1 MKSHR
6 NHSIWLAILCCIGSM
21 GGAAQELQITLRQAV
36 DQALQQNPEASV
48 AHASDKEASA
58 DARLTRT
65 KLLPKLTFT
74 EDISRGNDPVYAF
87 GTRLRQQKFTQ
98 ADFALN
104 ALNRPQPIGNFASR
118 FTASWTAFDS
128 FKTQWEIRRAD
139 LLKKRSASS
148 AAAVDQQIVLDV
160 VRAYQSVLYAQR
172 EIEVAGH
179 EQATATALLNSVD
192 ERVKAGL
199 AVESDRMLAQVNVA
213 ARQEELI
220 AAQGDLEM
228 AKAELCETMGAPQV
242 EIPGVKAL
250 EPRAYPQ
257 LPLQQELD
265 TAAKMRPNL
274 KAMGQAQSAQAA
286 GVRAARAEYGPRV
299 NAYGNWEDDRSSL
312 GGARGNSWV
321 AGVQI
326 SVDIFPASKPA
337 QLAKESAAKLMIDAQ
352 QAVSAQHVRLE
363 VSRAHIHR
371 QTAALTVETARAA
384 KEQSAES
391 LRIVRNRY
399 NSGLATITDLL
410 RAEDAERESQSRYWK
425 AVNDNAVT
433 YAELLYATGTLT
445 PDATEELQ

>member
-1 MKSHR
+1 
-6 NHSIWLAILCCIGSM
+6 
-21 GGAAQELQITLRQAV
+21 
-36 DQALQQNPEASV
+36 
-48 AHASDKEASA
+48 
-58 DARLTRT
+58 
-65 KLLPKLTFT
+65 
-74 EDISRGNDPVYAF
+74 
-87 GTRLRQQKFTQ
+87 
-98 ADFALN
+98 
-104 ALNRPQPIGNFASR
+104 
-118 FTASWTAFDS
+118 
-128 FKTQWEIRRAD
+128 
-139 LLKKRSASS
+139 
-148 AAAVDQQIVLDV
+148 
-160 VRAYQSVLYAQR
+160 
-172 EIEVAGH
+172 
-179 EQATATALLNSVD
+179 
-192 ERVKAGL
+192 
-199 AVESDRMLAQVNVA
+199 
-213 ARQEELI
+213 
-220 AAQGDLEM
+220 
-228 AKAELCETMGAPQV
+228 MGAPQV